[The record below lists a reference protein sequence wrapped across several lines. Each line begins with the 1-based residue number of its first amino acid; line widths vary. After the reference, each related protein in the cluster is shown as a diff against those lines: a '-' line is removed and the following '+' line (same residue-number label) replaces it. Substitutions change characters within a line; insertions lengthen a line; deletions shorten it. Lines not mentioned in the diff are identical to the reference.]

1 MKGTA
6 DDHTGDDYTG
16 DDFSESAFDASIDRV
31 WSRFRC
37 ELADRLDGMCSDQ
50 PVTVYALWTE
60 MFGPQPTIVF
70 QHIANNRLRLTVTNQ
85 DLSPYGP
92 DSDAR
97 VGLLTGAGWRALADA
112 TCIREF
118 AQRRVDHAAM
128 AAQFALREVWGVP
141 DPTYLVSDH
150 ADVLRTFITPHAA
163 AREPKMR

>member
-1 MKGTA
+1 MKGIS
-6 DDHTGDDYTG
+6 
-16 DDFSESAFDASIDRV
+16 DDFSEVAFDASIDRV
-31 WSRFRC
+31 WVRFRC
-37 ELADRLDGMCSDQ
+37 ELADRLDVMGTDR

-70 QHIANNRLRLTVTNQ
+70 HHTANHRLRLTIANQ
-85 DLSPYGP
+85 DLYPYGP
-92 DSDAR
+92 ESEQR
-97 VGLLTGAGWRALADA
+97 VGLLTGEGWRALRDD

-118 AQRRVDHAAM
+118 AQRRVDDAAL

-163 AREPKMR
+163 ARMRNSSIV